1 MLIWFTLFLQE
12 VKPLL
17 LIAHEALL
25 AAIDLLNFVGK
36 LNGDFGSS
44 MKCGVEESFIELG
57 RVWQAPMYEITLNF
71 NQCNKSENLTIV
83 QKFLITLI
91 DSSLCTTQ
99 LCSFFSTF
107 VNGFSLASLMKLFV
121 QLSMSFRLLNHLLLL
136 SQVLLLINFVNQE
149 CFLYSIT
156 WSQMRLVM
164 M

>member
-1 MLIWFTLFLQE
+1 MLNERELAADQRHQE

-71 NQCNKSENLTIV
+71 NQCSVIDQFREPRVLPLFNNLVANETGDDVEAEILDRTYILPRESC
-83 QKFLITLI
+83 FFMLTLI
-91 DSSLCTTQ
+91 
-99 LCSFFSTF
+99 
-107 VNGFSLASLMKLFV
+107 VASIL
-121 QLSMSFRLLNHLLLL
+121 
-136 SQVLLLINFVNQE
+136 
-149 CFLYSIT
+149 
-156 WSQMRLVM
+156 
-164 M
+164 

>member
-1 MLIWFTLFLQE
+1 
-12 VKPLL
+12 
-17 LIAHEALL
+17 
-25 AAIDLLNFVGK
+25 
-36 LNGDFGSS
+36 

-107 VNGFSLASLMKLFV
+107 VNGFSLASLM
-121 QLSMSFRLLNHLLLL
+121 NHLLLL

-156 WSQMRLVM
+156 WSLMRLVM
-164 M
+164 MQRRKFLTEHIYYQEKVVSSWYVISFDHLCFL